1 MGACGC
7 NNKGTVSMTS
17 QLPPGCDSILS
28 IDTNDVGTET
38 IITITFC
45 SGAIQQF
52 SIPHGEDGSN
62 GSSGGDGSSGADG
75 NGIDDITA
83 EQNGTEVTLTVTL
96 NNGEIITL
104 TFNIPTAAGA
114 YIVQHH
120 SQGNSAPELSNEFA
134 TVLLND
140 LTGNFSV
147 IKGTVPGNTIV
158 NAGDTLHWDAV
169 FNVTAASLND
179 VHDVFKTLYLCVGD
193 TDTIDDRVVNLAGN
207 PSNISLRPSGPAS
220 QSLGIASMSIHVNI
234 EMSKTNSPN
243 RDSVMLK
250 GTMEVYDKGEQANQS
265 HSINDYDA
273 PGQSMGTVG
282 FYRIAPFTPDQENY
296 IQLMGIANTIQKS
309 EGAINLDRI
318 YMTVTKIPKI

>member
-62 GSSGGDGSSGADG
+62 GSSGGNGSSGADG

-120 SQGNSAPELSNEFA
+120 SQGTAAPEIFDVFA
-134 TVLLND
+134 TKVLND
-140 LTGNFSV
+140 ITDYFSV

-169 FNVTAASLND
+169 FSVVSSGLNKS
-179 VHDVFKTLYLCVGD
+179 HDVFKQLYLCVGA
-193 TDTIDDRVVNLAGN
+193 TDSIDDKVSNLTGN
-207 PSNISLRPSGPAS
+207 PPFIGIRQTGERLSSLSVH
-220 QSLGIASMSIHVNI
+220 LNV
-234 EMSKTNSPN
+234 EMSKTNSPTRN
-243 RDSVMLK
+243 EVMLK
-250 GTMEVYDKGEQANQS
+250 GTMTVYDKGISKRSS
-265 HSINDYDA
+265 HSITDFDS
-273 PGQSMGTVG
+273 PVQTVETVG
-282 FYRIAPFTPDQENY
+282 IYTLATFTPGLENY
-296 IQLMGIANTIQKS
+296 IQLIGLPTGFEESA
-309 EGAINLDRI
+309 AAVHLDPI